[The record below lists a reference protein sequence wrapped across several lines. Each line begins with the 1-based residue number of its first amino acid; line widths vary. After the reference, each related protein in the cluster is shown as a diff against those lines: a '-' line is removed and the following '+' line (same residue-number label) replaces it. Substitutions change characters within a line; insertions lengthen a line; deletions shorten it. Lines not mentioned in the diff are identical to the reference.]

1 MNHDTP
7 QKSIHELDLSCPT
20 LPRTL
25 LEAMELAQNPDGP
38 DLDKVTELVH
48 HDPAVAARVLRVVN
62 SAYYGRRGQIESA
75 RRAVVVLGPS
85 SILGITMSMSMM
97 EMRASL
103 DAKTA
108 GPFLNLVRHSIAT
121 SYLARHLILADPT
134 ESEDHRFSKELTSEV
149 FTAAIMHDF
158 GKVILLYN
166 FPDEAVS
173 FYEAPLASDQD
184 ILLAETERFGFN
196 HVDTGINLSRR
207 LNLPNSLLDVIA
219 LHHDLHGIEKE
230 EKGVQKKVLSVVAG
244 NLVANAL
251 GYTVNHILSWEQC
264 CAHPLWEHII
274 GTGLFGYTSPAEM
287 QNAAY
292 EAREDLA
299 AYVDAVI

>member
-1 MNHDTP
+1 MNHFTSP
-7 QKSIHELDLSCPT
+7 KSIHELDLSCPT

-25 LEAMELAQNPDGP
+25 LEAMELAQQPDGP

-97 EMRASL
+97 EMRVSL
-103 DAKTA
+103 DAQTA
-108 GPFLNLVRHSIAT
+108 RPFLDLVRHSIAT
-121 SYLARHLILADPT
+121 SFLARHLIQSDAGA
-134 ESEDHRFSKELTSEV
+134 SEDYRSSIELTSEV

-166 FPDEAVS
+166 FPEEAVA
-173 FYEAPLASDQD
+173 FYGRPLSSDQN
-184 ILLAETERFGFN
+184 ILLAETERFGYN
-196 HVDTGINLSRR
+196 HVETGINLARR
-207 LNLPNSLLDVIA
+207 LNLPDALLDVIA
-219 LHHDLHGIEKE
+219 LHHDLNGLEKE
-230 EKGVQKKVLSVVAG
+230 EKAVQKKVLSVVAG

-251 GYTVNHILSWEQC
+251 GYTMNHILSWEQC
-264 CAHPLWEHII
+264 CEHPLWDHIT
-274 GTGLFGYTSPAEM
+274 GTGLFGYAGPSEM
-287 QNAAY
+287 QNVAY
-292 EAREDLA
+292 EAREELA